1 MRPLLTASLLALT
14 LGAAAC
20 AERGEPPPASDVAA
34 VAEGE
39 ALTLAATTVDDLK
52 PVAATVTTRDMA
64 EARARIG
71 GTLSALLVR
80 EGDYVRAGQ
89 VIAQVSDQRLNL
101 ETAAYDA
108 QTAAAAAE
116 AVRAEADLARV
127 QTLYDKGFYAKARLD
142 QAAAAAKAARGQ
154 ADAAQA
160 RRAAS
165 AELGAQGA
173 ILAPSAGRVLKAPA
187 PAGSVVAAGQSV
199 ATLTSGQP
207 LLRLEMPEGQ
217 ARALKVGDRLPVA
230 SDDIPGLAATGT
242 VVQVYPAIT
251 GGQVTADLA
260 VAGLRAD
267 LVGQR
272 VGVKVKVGERQ
283 ALVVPARY
291 VARRFGLDFVR
302 LVAADGSVSEI
313 AVQTTPAAT
322 SGMVEI
328 LSGARP
334 GDRLAPV
341 PAEAAR

>member
-1 MRPLLTASLLALT
+1 MRPLLTVTLLALT
-14 LGAAAC
+14 VGTAAC
-20 AERGEPPPASDVAA
+20 AERGEPSPAPKA
-34 VAEGE
+34 VAPAGDT
-39 ALTLAATTVDDLK
+39 LTLTATTVDDYK
-52 PVAATVTTRDMA
+52 PVAAAVTTRNMA

-80 EGDYVRAGQ
+80 EGDYVQKGQ
-89 VIAQVSDQRLNL
+89 LIAQVSDQRLDL
-101 ETAAYDA
+101 ETTGYEA
-108 QTAAAAAE
+108 QAAAAAAE
-116 AVRAEADLARV
+116 AARADADLARV

-142 QAAAAAKAARGQ
+142 QATAAAKAARGQ
-154 ADAAQA
+154 VDAARA

-173 ILAPSAGRVLKAPA
+173 ILAPSSGRILKAPA

-207 LLRLEMPEGQ
+207 LLRLDMPESQ

-230 SDDIPGLAATGT
+230 SDDIPGLAAYGT
-242 VVQVYPAIT
+242 VIQVYPAVT
-251 GGQVTADLA
+251 AGQVTADLA
-260 VAGLRAD
+260 VEGLRAD

-272 VGVKVKVGERQ
+272 VGVKVKIGERQ

-302 LVAADGSVSEI
+302 LVAPDGSVSDI

-322 SGMVEI
+322 TGMVEI

-334 GDRLAPV
+334 GDRLAPAQ
-341 PAEAAR
+341 AEVAR

>member
-1 MRPLLTASLLALT
+1 M
-14 LGAAAC
+14 
-20 AERGEPPPASDVAA
+20 
-34 VAEGE
+34 
-39 ALTLAATTVDDLK
+39 
-52 PVAATVTTRDMA
+52 
-64 EARARIG
+64 
-71 GTLSALLVR
+71 
-80 EGDYVRAGQ
+80 
-89 VIAQVSDQRLNL
+89 
-101 ETAAYDA
+101 
-108 QTAAAAAE
+108 
-116 AVRAEADLARV
+116 
-127 QTLYDKGFYAKARLD
+127 
-142 QAAAAAKAARGQ
+142 
-154 ADAAQA
+154 
-160 RRAAS
+160 
-165 AELGAQGA
+165 
-173 ILAPSAGRVLKAPA
+173 APSAGRVLKAPA

-230 SDDIPGLAATGT
+230 SDDIPGLAAYGT
-242 VVQVYPAIT
+242 IIQVYPAIT
-251 GGQVTADLA
+251 AGQVTADLA
-260 VAGLRAD
+260 VEGLRAD

-302 LVAADGSVSEI
+302 LVAPDGSVSEI

>member
-1 MRPLLTASLLALT
+1 MRLLLTASLLALT

-20 AERGEPPPASDVAA
+20 AERGEPTPEPKVVA
-34 VAEGE
+34 VAGE
-39 ALTLAATTVDDLK
+39 TLTLAATTVDDLK

-80 EGDYVRAGQ
+80 EGDYVRKGQ
-89 VIAQVSDQRLNL
+89 VIAQVSDPRLDL
-101 ETAAYDA
+101 ETAAYEA
-108 QTAAAAAE
+108 QAAAAAAE

-142 QAAAAAKAARGQ
+142 QATAAAKAARGQ
-154 ADAAQA
+154 VDAAQA

-173 ILAPSAGRVLKAPA
+173 ILAPSAGRVLNAPA

-230 SDDIPGLAATGT
+230 SDDLPGLAATGT
-242 VVQVYPAIT
+242 VIQVYPAIT
-251 GGQVTADLA
+251 AGQVTADLA
-260 VAGLRAD
+260 VEGLRAD

-283 ALVVPARY
+283 ALVVPTRY

-302 LVAADGSVSEI
+302 LVAPDGSVSEI